1 MSASDDSVCVDA
13 SFAIKLLV
21 DESDSAEAMVQ
32 WETWVKNGTM
42 IYAPRL
48 FVWECAN
55 AVRRA
60 VVQDRLPAT
69 EAVDALQRLT
79 GIDVDLVNVEDDVVR
94 VYRSFVAKYDM
105 PAVYDATYL
114 AVADM
119 LGCELW
125 TADKRLYRTVGHALP
140 WVVPFGFED

>member
-1 MSASDDSVCVDA
+1 MSSSDDCVCVDA
-13 SFAIKLLV
+13 SIAIKLLV
-21 DESDSAEAMVQ
+21 DEPDSVDAMAQ
-32 WETWVKNGTM
+32 WETWVRSGTM
-42 IYAPRL
+42 VYAPRL

-60 VVQDRLPAT
+60 VVQGRLPAD
-69 EAVDALQRLT
+69 EAVAALQRLT
-79 GIDVDLVNVEDDVVR
+79 GIDVDLVNVEDDVIH
-94 VYRSFVAKYDM
+94 VYQNFVAKYDM
-105 PAVYDATYL
+105 PAMYDATYL

>member
-1 MSASDDSVCVDA
+1 MSSPDDSVCVDA
-13 SFAIKLLV
+13 SLAIKLLV
-21 DESDSAEAMVQ
+21 DEADSTEALAQ
-32 WETWVKNGTM
+32 WETWVRSGTM

-55 AVRRA
+55 AVRCA
-60 VVQDRLPAT
+60 VVQGRLPAD
-69 EAVDALQRLT
+69 EAVDAIQRLT
-79 GIDVDLVNVEDDVVR
+79 DIDVDLVNVEDDVVH

-114 AVADM
+114 AAADM

-125 TADKRLYRTVGHALP
+125 TADRRLYRTVGHALP
-140 WVVPFGFED
+140 WVMPFGFDD

>member
-1 MSASDDSVCVDA
+1 MSSQDDGVCVDA

-21 DESDSAEAMVQ
+21 DEPDSEDAFVQ

-94 VYRSFVAKYDM
+94 VYRNFVAKYDM

-119 LGCELW
+119 LGCDLW

>member
-1 MSASDDSVCVDA
+1 MSSPDDSVCVDA

-21 DESDSAEAMVQ
+21 QEPDSAEAFAQ
-32 WETWVKNGTM
+32 WQTWVKSGTM

-140 WVVPFGFED
+140 WVGPFGFED